1 MINNCSFSG
10 YVQNKSELTQTG
22 ERAFIRFCIGIPR
35 RYKNKEGKR
44 DYDFIDAVSFGA
56 QAKFVDEYF
65 NIGSPVCVTG
75 EMKTD
80 LYTDQTGK
88 AKSHTVLSP
97 IPSGSRRMSFG
108 EMSVLHTITINISR
122 YPAITLRIM
131 NLLNMATMMICRF
144 DAKKKSK
151 LRKVLNMQKSSTL
164 SNINLDENIHFKDIE
179 ISKVDGLDTYDE
191 LNTDDIFDYLSFTA
205 TKIS

>member
-1 MINNCSFSG
+1 
-10 YVQNKSELTQTG
+10 
-22 ERAFIRFCIGIPR
+22 
-35 RYKNKEGKR
+35 
-44 DYDFIDAVSFGA
+44 
-56 QAKFVDEYF
+56 
-65 NIGSPVCVTG
+65 
-75 EMKTD
+75 
-80 LYTDQTGK
+80 
-88 AKSHTVLSP
+88 
-97 IPSGSRRMSFG
+97 
-108 EMSVLHTITINISR
+108 
-122 YPAITLRIM
+122 
-131 NLLNMATMMICRF
+131 MMICRF

>member
-1 MINNCSFSG
+1 
-10 YVQNKSELTQTG
+10 
-22 ERAFIRFCIGIPR
+22 
-35 RYKNKEGKR
+35 
-44 DYDFIDAVSFGA
+44 
-56 QAKFVDEYF
+56 
-65 NIGSPVCVTG
+65 
-75 EMKTD
+75 
-80 LYTDQTGK
+80 
-88 AKSHTVLSP
+88 
-97 IPSGSRRMSFG
+97 
-108 EMSVLHTITINISR
+108 
-122 YPAITLRIM
+122 
-131 NLLNMATMMICRF
+131 MATMMICRF

>member
-1 MINNCSFSG
+1 
-10 YVQNKSELTQTG
+10 
-22 ERAFIRFCIGIPR
+22 
-35 RYKNKEGKR
+35 
-44 DYDFIDAVSFGA
+44 
-56 QAKFVDEYF
+56 
-65 NIGSPVCVTG
+65 
-75 EMKTD
+75 
-80 LYTDQTGK
+80 
-88 AKSHTVLSP
+88 
-97 IPSGSRRMSFG
+97 
-108 EMSVLHTITINISR
+108 
-122 YPAITLRIM
+122 M

-164 SNINLDENIHFKDIE
+164 SNINLDENIHFK